1 MLSIIRSS
9 KDGEMEAR
17 LAALDKS
24 QAVIEFDTDGN
35 ILTANENFLNTMG
48 YRLDEVQGKHHSMF
62 VAPEDR
68 SSAAYKDF
76 WAQLKAGHYQSAQ
89 YRRFGKGGKEVWIE
103 ASYNPLIGR
112 DGKTYKVVKYAT
124 DITAS
129 KAEFSDLRGQVNAIG
144 KSQAVIE
151 FDLDGKILTANEN
164 FLSTLGYSL
173 GEVQGKHH
181 SMFVSPEDRGSEAYK
196 RFWQKLR
203 SGEYEAGQFKRYG
216 KGGKEVWIEAS
227 YNPIFDA
234 AGRPFKVVKYAT
246 DITSQISLLT
256 DLKAMIDTNFAEIDS
271 AVDRAEGEAANAG
284 TNAERTSANVQTVAA
299 AVEELVAS
307 IGEIAQSMVRSKMAG
322 EEVQGKVEAA
332 HGSTERLAAAASAMT
347 GIVEL
352 IQEIAGQI
360 NLLALNATIEAARAG
375 EAGKGFAVVASEVK
389 NLAGQAAKATDHISK
404 EITGIQSV
412 SSEVVE
418 ALQSIREGME
428 TVRDHVTSTSAAVEE
443 QSVVTG
449 NISEGMQDAAR
460 SVEEI
465 TASMSGISAA
475 IAQVGGAVASTRQ
488 AAEVLAR

>member
-1 MLSIIRSS
+1 
-9 KDGEMEAR
+9 
-17 LAALDKS
+17 
-24 QAVIEFDTDGN
+24 
-35 ILTANENFLNTMG
+35 
-48 YRLDEVQGKHHSMF
+48 
-62 VAPEDR
+62 
-68 SSAAYKDF
+68 
-76 WAQLKAGHYQSAQ
+76 
-89 YRRFGKGGKEVWIE
+89 
-103 ASYNPLIGR
+103 
-112 DGKTYKVVKYAT
+112 
-124 DITAS
+124 
-129 KAEFSDLRGQVNAIG
+129 
-144 KSQAVIE
+144 
-151 FDLDGKILTANEN
+151 
-164 FLSTLGYSL
+164 
-173 GEVQGKHH
+173 
-181 SMFVSPEDRGSEAYK
+181 MFVSPEDRGGEAYK

-256 DLKAMIDTNFAEIDS
+256 DLKTMIDTNFAEIDG
-271 AVDRAEGEAANAG
+271 AVDRAEGEAGSAG

-307 IGEIAQSMVRSKMAG
+307 IGEIAQSMSRSKAAG
-322 EEVQGKVEAA
+322 DEVQGKVDAA
-332 HGSTERLAAAASAMT
+332 HGSTSRLADAASAMS

-389 NLAGQAAKATDHISK
+389 NLASQAAKATDHISK
-404 EITGIQSV
+404 EIAGIQSV

-418 ALQSIREGME
+418 ALQSIRDGME
-428 TVRDHVTSTSAAVEE
+428 VVRDHVTSTSAAVEE

-449 NISEGMQDAAR
+449 NISEGMQEAAR

-465 TASMSGISAA
+465 TSSMTGISAA
-475 IAQVGGAVASTRQ
+475 IEQVGGAVASTRQ